1 MSERSDKKKKSR
13 KGLKKVFVVIILA
26 SALLLLDA
34 LAYGAWRIRE
44 SMPPPEPEPEPTEE
58 PAATS
63 EPTASPEPEPPNS
76 GGYMYC
82 ENGLFYPDRTLTLG
96 ELADALARSSHR
108 EPDLPGDPGEEL
120 TADSLRSALERDYGE
135 PAVSAA
141 MNASALRGE
150 ERVTRAEA
158 AVILNALL
166 DPESTGES
174 SLFPDVDDGCRAAA
188 DIALA
193 ARSGR
198 DWAGGGTLPEPGFV
212 WVDGRTYFADE
223 TGHFIRNA
231 WIGSL
236 YFGPDGRY
244 TSGSYELDD
253 YVAAAIAANTDGS
266 MTREEM
272 LRAMYLYVRDSFTY
286 LRRHYY
292 LLGDTGWAQEEA
304 ITMYSTGKGNCYCYA
319 SAFWAAA
326 RALGYDA
333 KIISGKYGKEEAPH
347 GWVEIPGE
355 DGLLTYDV
363 EMEMHYLAENK
374 QMDLYAMD
382 DVRRRGH
389 GYRELSVSDD
399 LAPRETCEGLLPG

>member
-82 ENGLFYPDRTLTLG
+82 EDGLFYPDRTLTLG

-120 TADSLRSALERDYGE
+120 TAEDLRSALEQDYGE

-166 DPESTGES
+166 EPETAGES
-174 SLFPDVDDGCRAAA
+174 ALFPDVDDGCRAAA

-198 DWAGGGTLPEPGFV
+198 DWAGGGSLPEPGFV

-292 LLGDTGWAQEEA
+292 LL
-304 ITMYSTGKGNCYCYA
+304 
-319 SAFWAAA
+319 
-326 RALGYDA
+326 
-333 KIISGKYGKEEAPH
+333 
-347 GWVEIPGE
+347 
-355 DGLLTYDV
+355 
-363 EMEMHYLAENK
+363 
-374 QMDLYAMD
+374 
-382 DVRRRGH
+382 
-389 GYRELSVSDD
+389 
-399 LAPRETCEGLLPG
+399 